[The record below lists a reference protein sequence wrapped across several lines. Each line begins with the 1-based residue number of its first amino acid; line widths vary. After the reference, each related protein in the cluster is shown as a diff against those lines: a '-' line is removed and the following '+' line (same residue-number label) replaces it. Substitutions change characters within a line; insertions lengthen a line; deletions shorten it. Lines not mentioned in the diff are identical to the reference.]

1 MGKADFFDY
10 AIFEELSNKANNA
23 DLIWGL
29 FLKDLMNVEKIE
41 WVYDLPDKVEEA
53 PVRISTVSEK
63 LLELIR
69 QGQDSI
75 FIQSPYVVLSK
86 NVQDAFLELKKN
98 KNDLRVV
105 ISTNS
110 LAATDN
116 WITYAANYKEK
127 RIYLEELGLEMWEFK
142 PIPKDISKMMNYTTV
157 MTRLPFKN
165 ELKLY
170 QTSYFK
176 DDGSSIFRFLGK
188 RIKRRGRIKF

>member
-1 MGKADFFDY
+1 
-10 AIFEELSNKANNA
+10 
-23 DLIWGL
+23 
-29 FLKDLMNVEKIE
+29 MNVEKIE

-127 RIYLEELGLEMWEFK
+127 
-142 PIPKDISKMMNYTTV
+142 
-157 MTRLPFKN
+157 KN
-165 ELKLY
+165 LFGR
-170 QTSYFK
+170 TW
-176 DDGSSIFRFLGK
+176 FRNVGV
-188 RIKRRGRIKF
+188 